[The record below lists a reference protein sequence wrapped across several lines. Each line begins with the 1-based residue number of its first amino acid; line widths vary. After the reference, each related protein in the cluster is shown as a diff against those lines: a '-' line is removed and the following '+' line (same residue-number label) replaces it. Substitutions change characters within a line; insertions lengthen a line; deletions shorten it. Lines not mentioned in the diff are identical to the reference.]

1 MENKILTVED
11 IAKIKQDA
19 IDALM
24 YAMRYE
30 FEGPRDIDSL
40 EDFADEFVRNEI
52 LGE

>member
-1 MENKILTVED
+1 MKNLSEEQ

-19 IDALM
+19 IDDLM
-24 YAMRYE
+24 HAMRYE

-40 EDFADEFVRNEI
+40 EDFADEFVRTEI

>member
-1 MENKILTVED
+1 MKNITEQE

-19 IDALM
+19 INDLM
-24 YAMRYE
+24 HAMRYE

-40 EDFADEFVRNEI
+40 EDFADEFVRTEI

>member
-1 MENKILTVED
+1 MKNLTDAD

-19 IDALM
+19 IDDLM
-24 YAMRYE
+24 HAMRYD